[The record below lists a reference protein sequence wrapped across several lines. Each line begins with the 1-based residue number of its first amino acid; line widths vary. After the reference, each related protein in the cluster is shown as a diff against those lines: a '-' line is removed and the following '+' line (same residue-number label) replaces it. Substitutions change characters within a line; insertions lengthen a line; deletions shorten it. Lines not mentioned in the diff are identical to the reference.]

1 MQADMQA
8 KTRSGGI
15 TRSDQTVGGGAAS
28 DAIGA
33 QQEPSHMFSQRG
45 LGQCIGSCAI
55 ESSAVV
61 TVRGQP
67 IAVRRDG

>member
-1 MQADMQA
+1 MQEVLL
-8 KTRSGGI
+8 TGSVI
-15 TRSDQTVGGGAAS
+15 HSFHTVGGGAAS

-33 QQEPSHMFSQRG
+33 QQEPSHMFSQHR

-55 ESSAVV
+55 GSSAVAM
-61 TVRGQP
+61 VRGRP